1 MRWFARRR
9 TLVALMLVSGTAL
22 GPQRAAPQSYPTRPV
37 TMIVPFAAGGSTDSV
52 ARIVADGMGKSLGQS
67 VIIENIGGG
76 SGSIGVDKA
85 VRATPDGYS
94 ICLGSWASNVVAA
107 AIHPAQYDVVNDF
120 AAVSLI
126 ASNPMIVVAKKS
138 LPANDLN
145 ALVAWLKAN
154 PGQALLG
161 TAGPGS
167 ASNLAGAF
175 FEKQTGTTFHRVP
188 YRGLGLAMQDLVAG
202 RIDLI
207 IDLAANALPQVRAG
221 TVKAYAVTTPSR
233 LGAAPDIP
241 TVDEV
246 GLPGLHMAV
255 WQGLWAPKGT
265 PQPII
270 DRLNAAVVDT
280 LADPQPR
287 QRLVE
292 LGQDIFPRER
302 QTPAALRALHQAE
315 IEKWWPIIK
324 AANAK
329 AD

>member
-1 MRWFARRR
+1 MRSMTRWRA
-9 TLVALMLVSGTAL
+9 LAVLLLLSGGVA
-22 GPQRAAPQSYPTRPV
+22 GPHVANAQAYPTRPI

-52 ARIVADGMGKSLGQS
+52 ARIVADAMGASLGQA
-67 VIIENIGGG
+67 VVIENVGGA
-76 SGSIGVDKA
+76 SGSIGVDRC

-94 ICLGSWASNVVAA
+94 ICLGSWASHVVAA
-107 AIHPAQYDVVNDF
+107 AIHPAQYDVLNDL
-120 AAVSLI
+120 APVSLI
-126 ASNPMIVVAKKS
+126 ASNPMVIVAKKA
-138 LPANDLN
+138 LPANDL
-145 ALVAWLKAN
+145 AGLVAWLKAR

-175 FEKQTGTTFHRVP
+175 FEKQTGTAFHRVP

-202 RIDLI
+202 RIDMI

-221 TVKAYAVTTPSR
+221 TVKTYAVTSPAR

-241 TVDEV
+241 TVDEA

-255 WQGLWAPKGT
+255 WQGLWTPKDT
-265 PQPII
+265 PQPMI
-270 DRLNAAVVDT
+270 DRLDAAVVAA
-280 LADPQPR
+280 LADPRAR

-292 LGQDIFPRER
+292 LGQNIFPREQ
-302 QTPAALRALHQAE
+302 QTPAALHALHRAD
-315 IEKWWPIIK
+315 IEKWWPIVK

-329 AD
+329 TN

>member
-1 MRWFARRR
+1 MRSMTRWRA
-9 TLVALMLVSGTAL
+9 LAVLLLLSGGVA
-22 GPQRAAPQSYPTRPV
+22 GPHVANAQAYPTRPI

-52 ARIVADGMGKSLGQS
+52 ARIVADAMGASLGQA
-67 VIIENIGGG
+67 VVIENVGGA
-76 SGSIGVDKA
+76 SGSIGVDRC

-94 ICLGSWASNVVAA
+94 ICLGSWASHVVAA
-107 AIHPAQYDVVNDF
+107 AIHPAQYDVLNDL
-120 AAVSLI
+120 APVSLI
-126 ASNPMIVVAKKS
+126 ASNPMVIVAKKA
-138 LPANDLN
+138 LPASDL
-145 ALVAWLKAN
+145 AGLVAWLKAR

-175 FEKQTGTTFHRVP
+175 FEKQTGTAFHRVP

-221 TVKAYAVTTPSR
+221 TVKAYAVTSPAR

-241 TVDEV
+241 TVDEA
-246 GLPGLHMAV
+246 GLSGLHMAV
-255 WQGLWAPKGT
+255 WQGLWAPTDT
-265 PQPII
+265 PQPMI
-270 DRLNAAVVDT
+270 DRLDAAVVAA
-280 LADPQPR
+280 LADPRAR

-292 LGQDIFPRER
+292 LGQDIFPREQ
-302 QTPAALRALHQAE
+302 QTPAALHALHQAD
-315 IEKWWPIIK
+315 IEKWWPIVK

-329 AD
+329 TN